1 VPGGVYLVACRA
13 LQGASNTYAKLCF
26 NHFAASVC
34 DHSLVNNTGVYPN
47 VCASFKVG
55 YRGNATNYV
64 IQVNEA
70 TQNGVNLNVSPWS
83 YTTPTSSQIVSR
95 VGYFLPYNLSGSP
108 ISYDLSVDVVYSLA
122 DAAGNWVN
130 FTARNGDHCQL
141 VLNSENP
148 VALRSTD
155 RCPTAK
161 SINSSVSTDRQIC
174 GAIRYEWRFTKV
186 LPFAEPTVSVEGP
199 LNSNALP
206 LNTVPGM
213 AGGCTYQVQVRPIFE
228 AGVVGNW
235 GLSYCMKTTASGM
248 ILEPEGDV
256 LSAIEGDMQVVV
268 YPNPGVSGQFTIN
281 VDQVL
286 NGKIQIDMFDV
297 LGNLVYQTGNVVE
310 KTNLVNVDVKNDLSN
325 GMYLIKFRYNGEENS
340 VRWIKN

>member
-1 VPGGVYLVACRA
+1 
-13 LQGASNTYAKLCF
+13 
-26 NHFAASVC
+26 
-34 DHSLVNNTGVYPN
+34 
-47 VCASFKVG
+47 
-55 YRGNATNYV
+55 V
-64 IQVNEA
+64 I
-70 TQNGVNLNVSPWS
+70 TLI
-83 YTTPTSSQIVSR
+83 T
-95 VGYFLPYNLSGSP
+95 YFLPYNLSGSP

-155 RCPTAK
+155 RCPNVK

-213 AGGCTYQVQVRPIFE
+213 ANGCTYQVQVRPIFE